1 MMNFKALSQTKHT
14 RRLQWQNTK
23 SHHISMSLGN
33 VKTIQEESLLKLASS
48 APEPSVRDVTQREG
62 ALLEVCVESLP

>member
-1 MMNFKALSQTKHT
+1 
-14 RRLQWQNTK
+14 
-23 SHHISMSLGN
+23 MSLGN